1 MENQMTER
9 KSYCDHCGKEIGR
22 ERYSYT
28 ELPIDINSEN
38 AGGSAIVCEDC
49 FIWIENSCGVTEID

>member
-1 MENQMTER
+1 MT
-9 KSYCDHCGKEIGR
+9 YCDHCGEEIGR
-22 ERYSYT
+22 EGYSYT

-49 FIWIENSCGVTEID
+49 FTWIENSCGVVEID